1 MITDV
6 EKPEDIVATSAAVMT
21 QQQAAEAL
29 IPDFKI
35 MAKSLWPSMTR
46 SVREDLTQEMCLACL
61 AFERPTTK
69 THFMCI
75 AFTKAIDYLDRERRH
90 GRLTFMSKEN
100 LSDLSDKLF
109 IHSPDH
115 ANVDLDPKPKS
126 IPLPTHP
133 VFRFLSQA
141 V

>member
-6 EKPEDIVATSAAVMT
+6 EKPEVNVGDSPELMT

-35 MAKSLWPSMTR
+35 MAKSLWPSLTR

-61 AFERPTTK
+61 AFSRPTSK

-90 GRLTFMSKEN
+90 GRLTFMSKK
-100 LSDLSDKLF
+100 DLSDISDKRF
-109 IHSPDH
+109 IHSPDP
-115 ANVDLDPKPKS
+115 ADTDLDPKPKS